1 MLCAGVADEGAV
13 STGAPRP
20 AERLRSS
27 MRDFTPSVLP
37 FVPRR
42 REPERC
48 GMLSTF
54 TVCEQIVLD
63 QNVRLGFTEGHFSQS
78 TVLVFRAL
86 SGVLFLPLLSCVIGH
101 VLQGLCTIQTPQ

>member
-1 MLCAGVADEGAV
+1 MYLRDLSFSNCEASGLTEFVMLCAGVADEGAV

-42 REPERC
+42 REPERY
-48 GMLSTF
+48 GTLSIIIL
-54 TVCEQIVLD
+54 CEQIVLGK
-63 QNVRLGFTEGHFSQS
+63 NRAGVHGMA
-78 TVLVFRAL
+78 VLT
-86 SGVLFLPLLSCVIGH
+86 IH
-101 VLQGLCTIQTPQ
+101 GLDSLCG